1 MTKKQKNKTI
11 EDKDQTIIEMAP
23 IIKEKYTKLFLIIS
37 LTLSSLSIVLMIFFF
52 IWFSSNDFEKKIYQ
66 ETIKS
71 SDNLNKV
78 INNFKKEIKQEIENL
93 RNDFVTN
100 NKKISNFN
108 SEIFTDKLN
117 EIEKKIN
124 DLNSKVLDFEKNK
137 VSNESDLN
145 VLSEDNNIRN
155 DNDTKTTENKKTKL
169 DELIQEFEDLKRKL
183 LSKEQFDYTKERN
196 VFNDI
201 INKLSGFFKLRDYG
215 DNDSPRSLIT
225 KAEISAV
232 NGDLKSVLYYLEKLP
247 DDWKVGLENFISKC
261 KLFLAKDN
269 G

>member
-11 EDKDQTIIEMAP
+11 EDKDETIIEMAP

-37 LTLSSLSIVLMIFFF
+37 LTLSSLSIVLITFFF
-52 IWFSSNDFEKKIYQ
+52 IWFLSNDFEKKFFQ

-71 SDNLNKV
+71 SNNLNKV
-78 INNFKKEIKQEIENL
+78 INNFKIEIKREIENL

-100 NKKISNFN
+100 NEKFSNFN

-117 EIEKKIN
+117 KVEKKIN
-124 DLNSKVLDFEKNK
+124 DLNSKVIDFEENK
-137 VSNESDLN
+137 VSKELGPNI
-145 VLSEDNNIRN
+145 LSEDKNIRN
-155 DNDTKTTENKKTKL
+155 DNDTKTKEYKETKL
-169 DELIQEFEDLKRKL
+169 DELIQEFEDLKKKL

-225 KAEISAV
+225 KAEISALD
-232 NGDLKSVLYYLEKLP
+232 GDLKSVLYYLEKLP
-247 DDWKVGLENFISKC
+247 DDWKLGLENFISKC
-261 KLFLAKDN
+261 KLFLAKEN

>member
-1 MTKKQKNKTI
+1 MTKKQKNKTT
-11 EDKDQTIIEMAP
+11 EDKDETIIEMAP

-52 IWFSSNDFEKKIYQ
+52 IWFSSNDFEEKIYQ

-137 VSNESDLN
+137 VSNESDPN
-145 VLSEDNNIRN
+145 ALSEDNNIRN
-155 DNDTKTTENKKTKL
+155 DNDTKTTENKETKL
-169 DELIQEFEDLKRKL
+169 DELIQEFENLKSKL

-225 KAEISAV
+225 KAEISAL

-247 DDWKVGLENFISKC
+247 DDWKVGLKNFISKC
-261 KLFLAKDN
+261 KLFLAKEN

>member
-11 EDKDQTIIEMAP
+11 EDKDETIIEMAP

-137 VSNESDLN
+137 VSSESDPN
-145 VLSEDNNIRN
+145 VLLEDNKIRN

-169 DELIQEFEDLKRKL
+169 DELIQEFENLKSKL

-261 KLFLAKDN
+261 KLFLAKEN

>member
-1 MTKKQKNKTI
+1 MPKKQKNKTI

-23 IIKEKYTKLFLIIS
+23 IIKEKSTRLFLIIS

-52 IWFSSNDFEKKIYQ
+52 IWFSSNDFEEKIYQ

-137 VSNESDLN
+137 VSSESDPN
-145 VLSEDNNIRN
+145 VLLEDNKIRN

-169 DELIQEFEDLKRKL
+169 DELIQEFEDLKSKL

>member
-1 MTKKQKNKTI
+1 MPKKQKNKTI

-23 IIKEKYTKLFLIIS
+23 IIKEKSTRLFLIIS

-137 VSNESDLN
+137 VSSESDPN
-145 VLSEDNNIRN
+145 VLLEDNKIRN

>member
-11 EDKDQTIIEMAP
+11 ENEDETIIEMAP

-37 LTLSSLSIVLMIFFF
+37 LTLSSLSIILISFFF
-52 IWFSSNDFEKKIYQ
+52 IWFSSNDFEKKISQ

-71 SDNLNKV
+71 SNNLNKV
-78 INNFKKEIKQEIENL
+78 INNFKIEIKREIENL

-100 NKKISNFN
+100 NEKFSNFN

-117 EIEKKIN
+117 KVEKKIN
-124 DLNSKVLDFEKNK
+124 DLNSKVIGFEKNK
-137 VSNESDLN
+137 VSNEPDPN
-145 VLSEDNNIRN
+145 VLLEDNNIKQ
-155 DNDTKTTENKKTKL
+155 DNIIKTIEHKDAKL
-169 DELIQEFEDLKRKL
+169 DELIQEFEDLKKKL

-196 VFNDI
+196 IFNDI

-225 KAEISAV
+225 KAEISALD
-232 NGDLKSVLYYLEKLP
+232 GDLKSVLYYLEKLP
-247 DDWKVGLENFISKC
+247 DDWKLGLENFISKC
-261 KLFLAKDN
+261 KLFLAKEN

>member
-11 EDKDQTIIEMAP
+11 EDKDETIIEMAP

-145 VLSEDNNIRN
+145 ILSEDNNIRN

>member
-11 EDKDQTIIEMAP
+11 EDKDETIIEMAP

-137 VSNESDLN
+137 VSSESDPN
-145 VLSEDNNIRN
+145 VLLEDNKIRN

>member
-11 EDKDQTIIEMAP
+11 EDKDETIIEMAP

-137 VSNESDLN
+137 VSSESDPN
-145 VLSEDNNIRN
+145 VLLEDNKIRN
-155 DNDTKTTENKKTKL
+155 DNDTKTTENKETKL

>member
-11 EDKDQTIIEMAP
+11 EDKDETIIEMAP

-78 INNFKKEIKQEIENL
+78 INNFKIEIKREIENL

-100 NKKISNFN
+100 NKNFSNFN

-117 EIEKKIN
+117 EVEKKIN
-124 DLNSKVLDFEKNK
+124 DLNSKVIDFEENK
-137 VSNESDLN
+137 VSKELGPTI
-145 VLSEDNNIRN
+145 LSEDKNIRN
-155 DNDTKTTENKKTKL
+155 DNDTKTKEYKETKL
-169 DELIQEFEDLKRKL
+169 EELIQEFEDLKRKL

>member
-1 MTKKQKNKTI
+1 MTKKQKNKII
-11 EDKDQTIIEMAP
+11 EDKDETIIEMAP
-23 IIKEKYTKLFLIIS
+23 IIKEKNTKLFLIIS

-52 IWFSSNDFEKKIYQ
+52 IWFSSNDFEEKIYQ

-100 NKKISNFN
+100 NQKFSNFN
-108 SEIFTDKLN
+108 SKIFTDKLN
-117 EIEKKIN
+117 KVEKKIN
-124 DLNSKVLDFEKNK
+124 DLNSKVIDFEKNK
-137 VSNESDLN
+137 VSNEQDPN
-145 VLSEDNNIRN
+145 VLSEDNKIRN
-155 DNDTKTTENKKTKL
+155 DNDKKTTENKETKL
-169 DELIQEFEDLKRKL
+169 DELIQEFEDLKSKL

>member
-11 EDKDQTIIEMAP
+11 EDKDETIIEMAP

-137 VSNESDLN
+137 VSNKSDLN

>member
-1 MTKKQKNKTI
+1 MKNLFF
-11 EDKDQTIIEMAP
+11 P
-23 IIKEKYTKLFLIIS
+23 ILAIALIFLS
-37 LTLSSLSIVLMIFFF
+37 CG
-52 IWFSSNDFEKKIYQ
+52 
-66 ETIKS
+66 ETNENNES
-71 SDNLNKV
+71 KV
-78 INNFKKEIKQEIENL
+78 IL
-93 RNDFVTN
+93 
-100 NKKISNFN
+100 NFN
-108 SEIFTDKLN
+108 SKIFTDKLN

-124 DLNSKVLDFEKNK
+124 ELNSKVIDFEKNK
-137 VSNESDLN
+137 VSNESDPN

>member
-11 EDKDQTIIEMAP
+11 EDKDETIIEMAP

-137 VSNESDLN
+137 VSTESDPN
-145 VLSEDNNIRN
+145 VLLEDNKIRN
-155 DNDTKTTENKKTKL
+155 DNDTKTTENKETKL
-169 DELIQEFEDLKRKL
+169 DELIQEFEDLKSKL

>member
-11 EDKDQTIIEMAP
+11 EDKDETIIEMAP

-100 NKKISNFN
+100 NKN
-108 SEIFTDKLN
+108 SQILILKFLLINLMKV
-117 EIEKKIN
+117 EKKIN
-124 DLNSKVLDFEKNK
+124 DLNSKVIDFEKNK
-137 VSNESDLN
+137 VSNESDPN

-155 DNDTKTTENKKTKL
+155 DNDIKTIENKKTKL
-169 DELIQEFEDLKRKL
+169 DELIQEFEDLKSKL

-215 DNDSPRSLIT
+215 DNNSPRSLIT
-225 KAEISAV
+225 KAEISAL

-261 KLFLAKDN
+261 KLFLAKEN

>member
-1 MTKKQKNKTI
+1 
-11 EDKDQTIIEMAP
+11 
-23 IIKEKYTKLFLIIS
+23 
-37 LTLSSLSIVLMIFFF
+37 MIFFF
-52 IWFSSNDFEKKIYQ
+52 IWFSANNFEEKIYQ

-78 INNFKKEIKQEIENL
+78 INNFKNEIKQEIENL

-100 NKKISNFN
+100 NQKFTNFN
-108 SEIFTDKLN
+108 AKIFTDKLN
-117 EIEKKIN
+117 KVEKKIN
-124 DLNSKVLDFEKNK
+124 DLNSKVIDIQKNK
-137 VSNESDLN
+137 VSNEPDPN
-145 VLSEDNNIRN
+145 VLSEDNNYKK
-155 DNDTKTTENKKTKL
+155 DNDIKTIEHKNTKL
-169 DELIQEFEDLKRKL
+169 DELIQEFEDLKSKL

-215 DNDSPRSLIT
+215 DNNSPRSLIT
-225 KAEISAV
+225 KAEISAL

-247 DDWKVGLENFISKC
+247 DDWKVGLKNFISKC
-261 KLFLAKDN
+261 KLFLAKEN

>member
-11 EDKDQTIIEMAP
+11 EDKDETIIEMAP

-37 LTLSSLSIVLMIFFF
+37 LTLSSLSIVLMTFFF
-52 IWFSSNDFEKKIYQ
+52 IWVSSYDFEKKIYQ

-78 INNFKKEIKQEIENL
+78 INDFNKEIKQEIENL

-100 NKKISNFN
+100 NEKFSNLN
-108 SEIFTDKLN
+108 SKIFTDKLN
-117 EIEKKIN
+117 EVEKKIN
-124 DLNSKVLDFEKNK
+124 DLNSKVIDFEENK
-137 VSNESDLN
+137 VSKELDPNI
-145 VLSEDNNIRN
+145 LSEDKNIRN
-155 DNDTKTTENKKTKL
+155 DNVTKTTEYKETKV

-183 LSKEQFDYTKERN
+183 LSKEQFDYIEERN

-215 DNDSPRSLIT
+215 DNNSPRSLIT
-225 KAEISAV
+225 KAEISAL

-247 DDWKVGLENFISKC
+247 DDWKLGLEYFISKC
-261 KLFLAKDN
+261 KLFLAKEN

>member
-11 EDKDQTIIEMAP
+11 EDKDETIIEMAP

-37 LTLSSLSIVLMIFFF
+37 LTLSSLSIILMTFFF
-52 IWFSSNDFEKKIYQ
+52 IWFSSNDFERKIYQ

-108 SEIFTDKLN
+108 SEIFTDKLD

-137 VSNESDLN
+137 VSNESDPN
-145 VLSEDNNIRN
+145 ILSEDNNIRN

-247 DDWKVGLENFISKC
+247 DDWKVGLKNFISKC
-261 KLFLAKDN
+261 KLFLAKEN

>member
-11 EDKDQTIIEMAP
+11 EDKDETIIEMAP

-145 VLSEDNNIRN
+145 ILSEDNNIRN

-247 DDWKVGLENFISKC
+247 DDWKLGLENFISKC
-261 KLFLAKDN
+261 KLFLAKEN

>member
-11 EDKDQTIIEMAP
+11 EDKDETIIEMAP
-23 IIKEKYTKLFLIIS
+23 IIKEKHTKLFLIIS

-155 DNDTKTTENKKTKL
+155 DTDTKTTENKKTKL

-215 DNDSPRSLIT
+215 DDDSPRSLIT

>member
-11 EDKDQTIIEMAP
+11 EDKDETIIEMAP

-37 LTLSSLSIVLMIFFF
+37 LTLSSLSIVLITFFF
-52 IWFSSNDFEKKIYQ
+52 IWFSSNDFEKKFFQ

-71 SDNLNKV
+71 SNNLNKV
-78 INNFKKEIKQEIENL
+78 INNFKIEIKREIENL
-93 RNDFVTN
+93 KNDFVTN
-100 NKKISNFN
+100 NEKFSNFN

-117 EIEKKIN
+117 EVEKKIN
-124 DLNSKVLDFEKNK
+124 DLNSKVIDFEENK
-137 VSNESDLN
+137 VSKELGPNI
-145 VLSEDNNIRN
+145 LSEDKNIRN
-155 DNDTKTTENKKTKL
+155 DNDTKTKEYKETKL
-169 DELIQEFEDLKRKL
+169 DELIQEFEDLKKKL

>member
-11 EDKDQTIIEMAP
+11 EDKDETIIEMAP

-37 LTLSSLSIVLMIFFF
+37 LTLSSISIVLMTFFF

-78 INNFKKEIKQEIENL
+78 INDFNKEIKQEIENL

-100 NKKISNFN
+100 SEKFSNFN
-108 SEIFTDKLN
+108 SETFTDKLN
-117 EIEKKIN
+117 EVEKKIN
-124 DLNSKVLDFEKNK
+124 DLNSKVIDFEENK
-137 VSNESDLN
+137 VPKELDPNI
-145 VLSEDNNIRN
+145 LSEDKNIRN
-155 DNDTKTTENKKTKL
+155 DNDTKTKEYKETKL

-183 LSKEQFDYTKERN
+183 LSKEQFDYANERN

-201 INKLSGFFKLRDYG
+201 INKLSGLFKLRDYG
-215 DNDSPRSLIT
+215 NNNSPRSLIT
-225 KAEISAV
+225 KAEISAL

-247 DDWKVGLENFISKC
+247 NDWKVGLENFISKC
-261 KLFLAKDN
+261 KLFLEKEN

>member
-11 EDKDQTIIEMAP
+11 EDKDETIIEMAP

-37 LTLSSLSIVLMIFFF
+37 LTLSSLSIVLITFFF
-52 IWFSSNDFEKKIYQ
+52 IWFSSNDFEKKFFQ

-71 SDNLNKV
+71 SNNLNKV
-78 INNFKKEIKQEIENL
+78 INNFKIEIKREIENL

-100 NKKISNFN
+100 NEKFSNFN

-117 EIEKKIN
+117 EVEKKIN
-124 DLNSKVLDFEKNK
+124 DLNSKVIDFEENK
-137 VSNESDLN
+137 VSKELGPNI
-145 VLSEDNNIRN
+145 LSEDKNIRN
-155 DNDTKTTENKKTKL
+155 DNDTKIKEYKETKL
-169 DELIQEFEDLKRKL
+169 DELIQEFEDLKKKL

-196 VFNDI
+196 VFNNI

-247 DDWKVGLENFISKC
+247 DDWKLGLENFISKC
-261 KLFLAKDN
+261 KLFLAKEN

>member
-11 EDKDQTIIEMAP
+11 EDKDETIIEMAP

-52 IWFSSNDFEKKIYQ
+52 IWFSSNDFEEKIYQ

-100 NKKISNFN
+100 NQKFSNFN
-108 SEIFTDKLN
+108 SKIFTDKLN
-117 EIEKKIN
+117 KVEKKIN
-124 DLNSKVLDFEKNK
+124 DLNSKVIDFEKNK
-137 VSNESDLN
+137 VSNESDPN
-145 VLSEDNNIRN
+145 VLSENNNIKN
-155 DNDTKTTENKKTKL
+155 NNTKL
-169 DELIQEFEDLKRKL
+169 DELIQEFEDLKSKL

-215 DNDSPRSLIT
+215 DNNSPRSLIT
-225 KAEISAV
+225 KAEISAL

-247 DDWKVGLENFISKC
+247 DDWKVGLKNFISKC
-261 KLFLAKDN
+261 KLFLAKEN

>member
-11 EDKDQTIIEMAP
+11 EDKDETIIEMAP

-52 IWFSSNDFEKKIYQ
+52 VWFSSNDFEKKIYQ

-108 SEIFTDKLN
+108 SEIFTAKLN

-137 VSNESDLN
+137 VSNESELN

-169 DELIQEFEDLKRKL
+169 DELIQEFEDLKREL

>member
-11 EDKDQTIIEMAP
+11 EDKDETIIEMAP

-93 RNDFVTN
+93 RKDFVTN

-137 VSNESDLN
+137 VSNESELN

-169 DELIQEFEDLKRKL
+169 DELIQEFEDLKREL

-261 KLFLAKDN
+261 KLFLEKDN